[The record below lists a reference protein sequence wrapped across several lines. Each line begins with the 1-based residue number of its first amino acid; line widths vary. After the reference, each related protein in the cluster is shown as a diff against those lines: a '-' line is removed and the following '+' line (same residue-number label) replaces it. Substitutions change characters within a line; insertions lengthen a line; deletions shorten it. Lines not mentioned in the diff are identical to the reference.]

1 MRKVRYVK
9 DNVGGVK
16 GQEAILPESTAQMM
30 ISKGYA
36 EEVGSVELEDKE
48 LTPSNMENKEASKRG
63 RKPNQ

>member
-36 EEVGSVELEDKE
+36 EEVGSVELECKE
-48 LTPSNMENKEASKRG
+48 LTPYNMESKEASKRG
-63 RKPNQ
+63 RKPKQ